1 MSTPEFR
8 VGFVLD
14 CQWLDVHFA
23 SVRAGPAVHTFENV
37 FIALNLFGGNTLNSP
52 AVAAATETWI
62 DYISNPKGRFLA
74 VVEDG
79 PDKAALGSL
88 KFQMRQSCLCGEWK
102 GEDATGDGK
111 NVYELPLVDSLQ
123 LQLQNQLLS
132 FQL

>member
-1 MSTPEFR
+1 MRIRDPNSADAKWHLSLSLCALAMSTPEFR

-23 SVRAGPAVHTFENV
+23 SVRAGPAVHTLENV
-37 FIALNLFGGNTLNSP
+37 FIALNLFGGNTLHSP

-62 DYISNPKGRFLA
+62 DYICNPKGRFLA

-88 KFQMRQSCLCGEWK
+88 KFQMRQSCLCGE
-102 GEDATGDGK
+102 
-111 NVYELPLVDSLQ
+111 
-123 LQLQNQLLS
+123 
-132 FQL
+132 